1 MRWIEKSRN
10 ERIEDVSA
18 LMERLLEES
27 PDRFWLSSEQ
37 DGPDKQIM
45 QIILPIG
52 QDIYYNVT
60 MMTAGLKAAR
70 MAAYSLGQL
79 PGDRVSITPTFLDNL
94 GMLKEEIF
102 LLDHEHE
109 DGIGLELVLDVPG
122 LTHKVIDQALG
133 KFIDNGQVPL
143 PLSSINPYDLVSRL
157 VDARE
162 MNKHDLFPL

>member
-18 LMERLLEES
+18 LMELLLEKS

-45 QIILPIG
+45 NIILPIG
-52 QDIYYNVT
+52 QDIYYTVT
-60 MMTAGLKAAR
+60 MMTAGLKASR

-79 PGDRVSITPTFLDNL
+79 PGERLAITPALLDNL

-109 DGIGLELVLDVPG
+109 NGIGLELVLDVPG
-122 LTHKVIDQALG
+122 LTHKVIDQTLG
-133 KFIDNGQVPL
+133 RFIDSDQVPL
-143 PLSSINPYDLVSRL
+143 PVASINPYDLVSRL
-157 VDARE
+157 VEARE
-162 MNKHDLFPL
+162 MNKHDMFPI